1 LEPTVNPAILASM
14 KHRSRSPEQADL
26 LRPRLVD
33 MIDGRHEL
41 VRLAALIDWSWFERE
56 WAGFFPSDEG
66 RPATQPRLVAGL
78 MYLQHAYGL
87 SDEAVV
93 ARWVE
98 NPYFQHFTGETFFQH
113 HAPIHPSSLSR
124 WRSRI
129 GEEGVEWLLTKTIE
143 AGRASGA
150 VTPRSLSGIAVDT
163 TVMEKAIAH
172 PTDSRL
178 YEGARRSLV
187 VLAGKAGIGLRQSYN
202 RLAPHLAARAGRHAH
217 ARQYRRM
224 RKALRTLKGYTGR
237 VLRDIGRKI
246 GAVPEGPLRTR
257 ITDRMALVARLL
269 RQTPKSSRKLYAL
282 HEPEVDCISK
292 GKARVRY
299 EFGTKVSVATTLA
312 GGFVVGMRSLPGN
325 PYDGHTLPDALQQV
339 ETLTGCRPDLAVV
352 DRGYRGH
359 AVEGTTVLISGTRRG
374 LTPRLR
380 KLLRRRSA
388 IEPEIGHMKTDGR
401 LTRCALKG
409 TTGDAL
415 FAVLC
420 GCGHNIR
427 KILAHLRALLTA
439 LLASLVPIHTSQDR
453 SLTPYPRT

>member
-1 LEPTVNPAILASM
+1 M
-14 KHRSRSPEQADL
+14 KHRSRPPEQADL

-41 VRLAALIDWSWFERE
+41 VRLAALIDWAWFERE

-66 RPATQPRLVAGL
+66 RPATSPRPVAGP
-78 MYLQHAYGL
+78 MYLQHAHGL

-98 NPYFQHFTGETFFQH
+98 NPYFQHFTGETFFRH
-113 HAPIHPSSLSR
+113 RPPIHPSSLSR
-124 WRSRI
+124 WRGRI

-150 VTPRSLSGIAVDT
+150 VTPRGLSQIAVDT

-178 YEGARRSLV
+178 YDKARHSLV
-187 VLAGKAGIGLRQSYN
+187 VLAGKAGIDLRQNYN
-202 RLAPHLAARAGRHAH
+202 RLAPRLAARAGRHAH
-217 ARQYRRM
+217 ARQFRRM
-224 RKALRTLKGYTGR
+224 RRALRTLKGYTGR

-246 GAVPEGPLRTR
+246 GAIPEGPLRTR
-257 ITDRMALVARLL
+257 IEERMALVTRLL
-269 RQTPKSSRKLYAL
+269 RQTAKGPRKIYAL

-292 GKARVRY
+292 GKARIRY

-312 GGFVVGMRSLPGN
+312 GGSVVGMRSTPGN
-325 PYDGHTLPDALQQV
+325 PYDGHTLADALQQV
-339 ETLTGCRPDLAVV
+339 ETLTDQRPGLAVV

-359 AVEGTTVLISGTRRG
+359 GVAGTTVLVSGTRRG

-388 IEPEIGHMKTDGR
+388 IEPEIGHMKSDGR
-401 LTRCALKG
+401 LARCALKG

-427 KILAHLRALLTA
+427 KILAHLRALLAA
-439 LLASLVPIHTSQDR
+439 LLAGLIQAHAGQDR
-453 SLTPYPRT
+453 HLIPCPRAE